1 MRCQKCLMPEKNIYE
16 EGGGIMDHPMFNNS
30 HVLAWLE
37 YFSDSTEV
45 DLEHVK
51 ILDITRKNKNLIPA
65 VEAHRSVL
73 VFTEAG
79 HKDIFYRMF
88 NAGLGDCTVIYNE
101 GSEPAGPIKQS
112 KVADMLDRGIN
123 ASAGMLILNDHAR
136 STIKFGMDNRVFATG
151 SVRYVG
157 SEIRAIILSKMQVNE
172 GKNICVISGE
182 SIAVEAAILDGEGT
196 VIAVEYNANDRRTLE
211 DNVNQFGLNNVTIV
225 DHVDA
230 QNFQDLPVPD
240 VTMLVASASM
250 EQEMKFLLE
259 LNPAMEFVIYTLD
272 FVVAA
277 SMPALCK
284 ELGIRDPEVIQV
296 TVSKLTSKNTY
307 NTQPAPWLISCK
319 AGE

>member
-1 MRCQKCLMPEKNIYE
+1 
-16 EGGGIMDHPMFNNS
+16 
-30 HVLAWLE
+30 
-37 YFSDSTEV
+37 
-45 DLEHVK
+45 
-51 ILDITRKNKNLIPA
+51 
-65 VEAHRSVL
+65 
-73 VFTEAG
+73 
-79 HKDIFYRMF
+79 IFYRMF

-230 QNFQDLPVPD
+230 ENFQDLPVPD

>member
-1 MRCQKCLMPEKNIYE
+1 MENHI
-16 EGGGIMDHPMFNNS
+16 FNNS

-37 YFSDSTEV
+37 YFSNNTEV

-101 GSEPAGPIKQS
+101 GSEPEGPIKKS

-123 ASAGMLILNDHAR
+123 ASAGMLILNDQAR

-157 SEIRAIILSKMQVNE
+157 SEIRAIILSKMQINE

-196 VIAVEYNANDRRTLE
+196 VIAVEYNSGDRSTLE
-211 DNVNQFGLNNVTIV
+211 DNVHQFGLNNVTIV

-230 QNFQDLPVPD
+230 ENIQDLPVPD

-250 EQEMKFLLE
+250 EQEMEFLLK
-259 LNPAMEFVIYTLD
+259 LNPKMEFVIYTLD

-277 SMPALCK
+277 SMPALCQK
-284 ELGIRDPEVIQV
+284 LGIRDPEVIQV
-296 TVSKLTSKNTY
+296 TVSKLTSKHTY
-307 NTQPAPWLISCK
+307 NTQPAPWLITCK